1 MNKTRVAVKAVI
13 VCNGC
18 FLLLERRQNGEEGIY
33 DLPGGGVET
42 GESHTQALTREIF
55 EETGLTVRIKRPL
68 RTWSFSPRA
77 GETLYGV
84 TFLAEYLSGTV
95 RLSAEHGSWQWFPFS
110 RTADAGL
117 PRWIRD
123 ESALAAEAV
132 ERERDAFSVTRIHR
146 GIYGIIR
153 REGKILLIRKNG
165 DLTPAFSTCPTVRRK
180 KAKAKNG
187 RLPANWRKKPAA
199 VCKVLANGGK
209 KMSFSAVLSKTTAA
223 PAGCSTPA
231 FYSTAPSTAFPTGTF
246 PTLIPTALHGLTK
259 RNRRRKMPRRWFWLL
274 SGADREEKTLPD

>member
-110 RTADAGL
+110 RTAGAGL

-146 GIYGIIR
+146 GIYGVIR
-153 REGKILLIRKNG
+153 REGKILLIRKKRG
-165 DLTPAFSTCPTVRRK
+165 PYTGLFDLPGGSPEKGESEERT
-180 KAKAKNG
+180 
-187 RLPANWRKKPAA
+187 
-199 VCKVLANGGK
+199 LARELE

>member
-84 TFLAEYLSGTV
+84 TFLAEYLSGTLTYSITGQLNAQLEYV
-95 RLSAEHGSWQWFPFS
+95 
-110 RTADAGL
+110 
-117 PRWIRD
+117 
-123 ESALAAEAV
+123 
-132 ERERDAFSVTRIHR
+132 
-146 GIYGIIR
+146 YGIR
-153 REGKILLIRKNG
+153 HNPGGTTRH
-165 DLTPAFSTCPTVRRK
+165 DT
-180 KAKAKNG
+180 
-187 RLPANWRKKPAA
+187 RLQ
-199 VCKVLANGGK
+199 
-209 KMSFSAVLSKTTAA
+209 
-223 PAGCSTPA
+223 
-231 FYSTAPSTAFPTGTF
+231 
-246 PTLIPTALHGLTK
+246 TALT
-259 RNRRRKMPRRWFWLL
+259 F
-274 SGADREEKTLPD
+274 AF

>member
-146 GIYGIIR
+146 GIYGVIR
-153 REGKILLIRKNG
+153 REGKILLIRKKRG
-165 DLTPAFSTCPTVRRK
+165 PYTGLF
-180 KAKAKNG
+180 
-187 RLPANWRKKPAA
+187 
-199 VCKVLANGGK
+199 
-209 KMSFSAVLSKTTAA
+209 AVLSKTTAA

>member
-153 REGKILLIRKNG
+153 REGRKC
-165 DLTPAFSTCPTVRRK
+165 LFPR
-180 KAKAKNG
+180 
-187 RLPANWRKKPAA
+187 
-199 VCKVLANGGK
+199 
-209 KMSFSAVLSKTTAA
+209 
-223 PAGCSTPA
+223 
-231 FYSTAPSTAFPTGTF
+231 FY
-246 PTLIPTALHGLTK
+246 
-259 RNRRRKMPRRWFWLL
+259 RRRRPPRRAVPHRHFIRLHRRRR
-274 SGADREEKTLPD
+274 SRPGHFRP

>member
-146 GIYGIIR
+146 GIYGVIR
-153 REGKILLIRKNG
+153 REGKILLIRKKRG
-165 DLTPAFSTCPTVRRK
+165 PYTGLFDLPGGSPEKGESEERTLARELEEEPGCRLQSVGERREENVFFRGFIEDDGRPGGLFHTGVLFDCTVDGVPDRDISDLDSDGASWIDEKEPTTQ
-180 KAKAKNG
+180 N
-187 RLPANWRKKPAA
+187 AA
-199 VCKVLANGGK
+199 PMVLA
-209 KMSFSAVLSKTTAA
+209 
-223 PAGCSTPA
+223 
-231 FYSTAPSTAFPTGTF
+231 
-246 PTLIPTALHGLTK
+246 AL
-259 RNRRRKMPRRWFWLL
+259 RR
-274 SGADREEKTLPD
+274 

>member
-153 REGKILLIRKNG
+153 REGKILLIRKKRG
-165 DLTPAFSTCPTVRRK
+165 PYTGLFDLPGGSPEKGESEERTLARELEEETGCRLQSIGERREE
-180 KAKAKNG
+180 NVFFRGFIEDDG
-187 RLPANWRKKPAA
+187 RP
-199 VCKVLANGGK
+199 G
-209 KMSFSAVLSKTTAA
+209 
-223 PAGCSTPA
+223 GCSTPA

>member
-110 RTADAGL
+110 RTAGAGL

-146 GIYGIIR
+146 GIYGVIR
-153 REGKILLIRKNG
+153 REGKILLIRKKRG
-165 DLTPAFSTCPTVRRK
+165 PY
-180 KAKAKNG
+180 
-187 RLPANWRKKPAA
+187 NWRKKPAA

>member
-1 MNKTRVAVKAVI
+1 MLQPRPARELCFEKRFAFLSSCRYNGCRERKKEMNKTRVAVKAVI

-95 RLSAEHGSWQWFPFS
+95 RLSAARPMPACLAGSATKAPWRRKPLNGNATPFPS
-110 RTADAGL
+110 
-117 PRWIRD
+117 
-123 ESALAAEAV
+123 
-132 ERERDAFSVTRIHR
+132 
-146 GIYGIIR
+146 
-153 REGKILLIRKNG
+153 
-165 DLTPAFSTCPTVRRK
+165 PAF
-180 KAKAKNG
+180 
-187 RLPANWRKKPAA
+187 
-199 VCKVLANGGK
+199 
-209 KMSFSAVLSKTTAA
+209 TAA
-223 PAGCSTPA
+223 
-231 FYSTAPSTAFPTGTF
+231 STA
-246 PTLIPTALHGLTK
+246 
-259 RNRRRKMPRRWFWLL
+259 L
-274 SGADREEKTLPD
+274 SAGKERFC

>member
-165 DLTPAFSTCPTVRRK
+165 DLTPAFSTCPAVRRK
-180 KAKAKNG
+180 RRKRRTDACPRTGGRN
-187 RLPANWRKKPAA
+187 RLPFAKYWR
-199 VCKVLANGGK
+199 
-209 KMSFSAVLSKTTAA
+209 TAGRKCLF
-223 PAGCSTPA
+223 PR
-231 FYSTAPSTAFPTGTF
+231 FY
-246 PTLIPTALHGLTK
+246 
-259 RNRRRKMPRRWFWLL
+259 RRRRPPRRAVPHRHFIRLHRRRR
-274 SGADREEKTLPD
+274 SRPGHFRP